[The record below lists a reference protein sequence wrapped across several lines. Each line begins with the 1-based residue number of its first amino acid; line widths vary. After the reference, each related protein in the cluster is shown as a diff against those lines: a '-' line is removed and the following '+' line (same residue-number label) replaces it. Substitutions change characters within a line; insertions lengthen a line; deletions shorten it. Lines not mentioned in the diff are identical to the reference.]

1 MYDKLSFFWWEDH
14 WWILQSK
21 WNTGHNISIFD
32 TNVYNLITL
41 DTKNS
46 MILDIDQ
53 WLAKKVNQSITQ
65 KNNEKVKNMVKL
77 NYRCYSYFIKALPTI
92 ANY

>member
-1 MYDKLSFFWWEDH
+1 MNFTNDKQNILFDKRNN
-14 WWILQSK
+14 LQSK

-65 KNNEKVKNMVKL
+65 KNNEKVK
-77 NYRCYSYFIKALPTI
+77 TW
-92 ANY
+92 

>member
-1 MYDKLSFFWWEDH
+1 MNFTNDKQNILFDKRKN
-14 WWILQSK
+14 LQSK

-65 KNNEKVKNMVKL
+65 KNNEKVK
-77 NYRCYSYFIKALPTI
+77 TW
-92 ANY
+92 